1 MATNLALDDQL
12 IEEARLLG
20 GYRTKRE
27 VVTQALLDYVQ
38 KKKQLQI
45 LNSFG
50 TIDFDPTY
58 DAKAQRQF
66 KRGDSAGLKKAESK
80 SCLLYTSP
88 SPRDATLSRMPSSA

>member
-12 IEEARLLG
+12 IEEARVLG
-20 GYRTKRE
+20 GHRTKRE

-50 TIDFDPTY
+50 TIDFDLNY
-58 DAKAQRQF
+58 DAAKQRKF
-66 KRGDSAGLKKAESK
+66 KRDGAVGLKKAETK
-80 SCLLYTSP
+80 LKRVL
-88 SPRDATLSRMPSSA
+88 